1 MRQPGYILVEA
12 GLNDRTTL
20 EMGIADRATL
30 GVRMRFLENERRHLR
45 LTGGLDGILAGP
57 EEHLQGVS
65 QEYLGEASRLWLL
78 GSWEA
83 RHGTL
88 AAGAATRVTDGEVHW
103 SMLASGRIHGKLL
116 LPLSLGWEGQY
127 DGDDFHQA
135 VGFGLGIKSIEL
147 SAGLSE
153 FQSWIVRQGKWGWF
167 SSPAPGSHD
176 GRNNPGVWLRA
187 AWSFHPEVHE
197 HPATPAEAETN
208 GDATS
213 LTETLARRE
222 VHRDLAELATLA
234 DLDEEEP
241 IRRAVLRR
249 QILSGGR
256 VAREELWYLARAADA
271 PQSERLQALAT
282 LDAVL
287 SDADVDA
294 LSDIA
299 KDTAPVVR
307 QAAARALLHL
317 GSPKSLKSLAA
328 LAKDPDASVRA
339 VAEAAKPATPPAPQQ
354 DTTKPK
360 PQATPSDTAKAPV
373 AAAKTDSVKADSL
386 RASPAEATK
395 SKPATAKDTA
405 TPAPTKPA
413 ADTAHSTK
421 SDTTKATAKREAV
434 PEAKL
439 PQPPAK
445 PTLPTKPTSPDQPTV
460 AAEHATPIEEK
471 HE

>member
-1 MRQPGYILVEA
+1 MMRQPGYILVEA

-20 EMGIADRATL
+20 EMGVADRATL
-30 GVRMRFLENERRHLR
+30 GVRMRFLENTARHLR

-88 AAGAATRVTDGEVHW
+88 AGGTAARVTDGEVHW
-103 SMLASGRIHGKLL
+103 SILASGRIHGKLL

-127 DGDDFHQA
+127 DGDDLHQA
-135 VGFGLGIKSIEL
+135 VGFGVGVKSIEL

-167 SSPAPGSHD
+167 SSPAPGSRN
-176 GRNNPGVWLRA
+176 GRNNPGVWMRA
-187 AWSFHPEVHE
+187 SWSFHPEVHD
-197 HPATPAEAETN
+197 HPAAPPAAETEA
-208 GDATS
+208 DATS

-271 PQSERLQALAT
+271 PRSERLQALAT

-287 SDADVDA
+287 SDADLDV

-299 KDTAPVVR
+299 KDTAPALR

-317 GSPKSLKSLAA
+317 GSTKSLKSLAA

-339 VAEAAKPATPPAPQQ
+339 VVEAAKPPAQLDTAKLKPQAAPPDTAKPPAP
-354 DTTKPK
+354 
-360 PQATPSDTAKAPV
+360 
-373 AAAKTDSVKADSL
+373 KTDSVKADSL

-405 TPAPTKPA
+405 APAPIKPA
-413 ADTAHSTK
+413 SDTAHSTK
-421 SDTTKATAKREAV
+421 SDTTKAAAKNEAV
-434 PEAKL
+434 PEAKS
-439 PQPPAK
+439 PEPPH
-445 PTLPTKPTSPDQPTV
+445 PPTKPTSPEMPTA

>member
-20 EMGIADRATL
+20 EMGVADRATL
-30 GVRMRFLENERRHLR
+30 GVRMRFLENTARHLR
-45 LTGGLDGILAGP
+45 LTGGLDGVLAGP

-88 AAGAATRVTDGEVHW
+88 AAGAASRITDGEVHW
-103 SMLASGRIHGKLL
+103 SILASGRIHGKLL

-127 DGDDFHQA
+127 DGDDLHQA
-135 VGFGLGIKSIEL
+135 VGFGIGIKSIEL

-167 SSPAPGSHD
+167 SNPAPGSHD

-187 AWSFHPEVHE
+187 AWSFPPEAQE
-197 HPATPAEAETN
+197 HSAAPAVAEAN
-208 GDATS
+208 GDAAS
-213 LTETLARRE
+213 LTEALARRE

-249 QILSGGR
+249 QILSEGR

-287 SDADVDA
+287 SDADLDA

-299 KDTAPVVR
+299 KDTAPVMR
-307 QAAARALLHL
+307 QAAARAMLHL
-317 GSPKSLKSLAA
+317 ASPKSLKSLAA

-339 VAEAAKPATPPAPQQ
+339 VAEAAKPATPPAAQ
-354 DTTKPK
+354 DTAKSK
-360 PQATPSDTAKAPV
+360 PQATPSDTAKVPV
-373 AAAKTDSVKADSL
+373 ATAKTDSVKADSL

-395 SKPATAKDTA
+395 SKPATTKDTA
-405 TPAPTKPA
+405 APAPIKPA
-413 ADTAHSTK
+413 SDTTHSTK
-421 SDTTKATAKREAV
+421 SDTTKAAAKREAV
-434 PEAKL
+434 PEVKPPQSPAK
-439 PQPPAK
+439 PTPPAK
-445 PTLPTKPTSPDQPTV
+445 PTSPDKPTV